1 MLEESKYVFPEV
13 NLPKE
18 KVGVFWNHPNH
29 KNNIEIRTKKM
40 IDNGLVEEINKI
52 NNPSKTV
59 LQAIG
64 MNLSDNFE
72 ENINIKTKRLAK
84 KQITWFKKE
93 PKLNMVETDDK
104 DLVYNSM
111 MEIINE

>member
-1 MLEESKYVFPEV
+1 
-13 NLPKE
+13 
-18 KVGVFWNHPNH
+18 
-29 KNNIEIRTKKM
+29 M

-52 NNPSKTV
+52 NSPSKTV

-72 ENINIKTKRLAK
+72 ENINIKTKRLGK

-93 PKLNMVETDDK
+93 DRLKMINSENPDDVYK
-104 DLVYNSM
+104 DI